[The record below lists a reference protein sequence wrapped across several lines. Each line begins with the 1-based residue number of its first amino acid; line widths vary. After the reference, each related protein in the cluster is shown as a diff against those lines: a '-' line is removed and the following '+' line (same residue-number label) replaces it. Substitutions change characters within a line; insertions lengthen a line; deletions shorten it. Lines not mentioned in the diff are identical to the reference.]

1 MNKLNIQIHPFHLVD
16 PSPWPILGAFG
27 ELSATVGGVMWF
39 HSYSGGGFLLISG
52 LLIIVSVMTV
62 WWRDIIRENTFE
74 GNQTS
79 KVEQGMRM
87 GMLLFITSE
96 IMFFFAFFWAFF
108 YSSINPDLAI
118 GAVWPPAAIET
129 FNPWE
134 VPLLN
139 TLILLSSG
147 ATVTVCHNAL
157 ITGDRKIAL
166 DSLLATIILAI
177 FFTFWPSI
185 YVQNSY

>member
-27 ELSATVGGVMWF
+27 ALSATVGGVMWF

-108 YSSINPDLAI
+108 HSSLSPVFNL
-118 GAVWPPAAIET
+118 GGVWPPEAIQTIQTSGIPLTNT
-129 FNPWE
+129 FF
-134 VPLLN
+134 
-139 TLILLSSG
+139 LLSSG
-147 ATVTVCHNAL
+147 ATVT
-157 ITGDRKIAL
+157 
-166 DSLLATIILAI
+166 
-177 FFTFWPSI
+177 
-185 YVQNSY
+185 